1 MSVSDDDKLKQRLEQ
16 VDAIAEFASEIAEMT
31 VGAYRHMRRE
41 LEEKGMPEDFADE
54 CAKRTV
60 MELVPRTVQ
69 EMGR

>member
-60 MELVPRTVQ
+60 MEFVPRAIR
-69 EMGR
+69 EAGK